1 MNIQATKVKP
11 CDECGKQVT
20 FKRNTKPHMA
30 LTVVEKQHH
39 GARDGGWEETTYKC
53 RVCGSLVQTT
63 TDANEIAPFW
73 WFI

>member
-1 MNIQATKVKP
+1 MNFHVTEVKP
-11 CDECGKQVT
+11 CDECRKQVT
-20 FKRNTKPHMA
+20 FKRNAKPHIA
-30 LTVVEKQHH
+30 LTVLEKKHQ
-39 GARDGGWEETTYKC
+39 GARHGGWEETTYKC